1 MNSRLISFLEIL
13 KRGRQ
18 IAFGL
23 DRLKDLKAKD
33 TALII
38 VLSSASERT
47 KKEASKIAKRNDA
60 PLLKLNSSALFENE
74 TTCRLSVITVLNK
87 NANQKIFSLLKE
99 GDTYE

>member
-38 VLSSASERT
+38 VLSTASERT
-47 KKEASKIAKRNDA
+47 KKEACNIAKA
-60 PLLKLNSSALFENE
+60 LLP
-74 TTCRLSVITVLNK
+74 C
-87 NANQKIFSLLKE
+87 
-99 GDTYE
+99 